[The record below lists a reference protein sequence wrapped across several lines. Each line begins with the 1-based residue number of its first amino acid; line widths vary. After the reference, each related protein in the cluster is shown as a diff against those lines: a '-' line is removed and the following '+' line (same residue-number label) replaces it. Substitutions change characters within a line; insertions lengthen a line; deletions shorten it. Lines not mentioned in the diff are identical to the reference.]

1 MEPLAAFC
9 NRSNGDSGE
18 GDYFQHHD
26 PRDNG
31 RCLAALTQLSAEYEV
46 GQIIMHCE
54 KLLGSSC
61 GGVQPQANSRQCYNI
76 RLEYTTVQ
84 YYDL

>member
-18 GDYFQHHD
+18 GYYFQHHD
-26 PRDNG
+26 PRDNGDNG

-46 GQIIMHCE
+46 GQVIMHCE

-61 GGVQPQANSRQCYNI
+61 GGVQPQANS
-76 RLEYTTVQ
+76 LQ
-84 YYDL
+84 YKAIIHYCKIL